1 MLKAR
6 LEKDERWKSFA
17 SQSGQAK
24 SAIQQTEL
32 AFLVPPSQR
41 SKARFMNLHELVKWG
56 RETLA
61 LMDDPCRLEAVPFK
75 VSMERVRAKLGWL
88 VEFREALAEWSQW
101 HEVIEAALNF
111 VRCRGL
117 YVGAGVDMAAALPAV
132 SASTV
137 IELREELIRF
147 VTVESSKARIGE
159 RLPGTTEV
167 LESCFGKLKA
177 LEDGQSKSGFT
188 GLVLSLGAIVSKRTI
203 ETIGEALERCRVRDV
218 WDWCREKLGVS
229 VQSLRKQAYTKTKC
243 QQIPDDRE
251 VGTRPSFHHV
261 RTTRRS
267 CRPTSSERTAGVV
280 FFAMP
285 LVDGFALSQ
294 VLDQRRQYRAGQP
307 PLQLHRLAVLSEPR
321 YIDAVA
327 RVLVRVAWALEDAH
341 ASRVVHCDVKPA
353 NILLDRS
360 NEERTYLIDFGMGRD
375 LDAMPRSPSE
385 SAGGHGAVH
394 GAGEAVGPPG
404 GGGPV
409 RRLRAGSDGFR
420 GFRTQAAAGRP
431 RGSATLALGEI
442 PGGSRA
448 AATAYDPSPPAGGA
462 GTYPG
467 ASTGTGPEAAI
478 FVGGGHGRGPGA
490 VPVRHSVPVL
500 PG

>member
-1 MLKAR
+1 VKIFIDRHPETDEIYDIKHMAACLLKAR

-17 SQSGQAK
+17 SQSGLAK

-61 LMDDPCRLEAVPFK
+61 LIDDPCRLEAAPFQ

-111 VRCRGL
+111 VRCRCL

-147 VTVESSKARIGE
+147 VTVESSKVRIGE

-167 LESCFGKLKA
+167 LESCFGKLKG

-188 GLVLSLGAIVSKRTI
+188 GLVLSLGAIVSNRTI

-243 QQIPDDRE
+243 A
-251 VGTRPSFHHV
+251 T
-261 RTTRRS
+261 
-267 CRPTSSERTAGVV
+267 
-280 FFAMP
+280 
-285 LVDGFALSQ
+285 
-294 VLDQRRQYRAGQP
+294 
-307 PLQLHRLAVLSEPR
+307 
-321 YIDAVA
+321 
-327 RVLVRVAWALEDAH
+327 
-341 ASRVVHCDVKPA
+341 
-353 NILLDRS
+353 N
-360 NEERTYLIDFGMGRD
+360 
-375 LDAMPRSPSE
+375 
-385 SAGGHGAVH
+385 
-394 GAGEAVGPPG
+394 PG
-404 GGGPV
+404 
-409 RRLRAGSDGFR
+409 
-420 GFRTQAAAGRP
+420 
-431 RGSATLALGEI
+431 
-442 PGGSRA
+442 
-448 AATAYDPSPPAGGA
+448 
-462 GTYPG
+462 
-467 ASTGTGPEAAI
+467 
-478 FVGGGHGRGPGA
+478 
-490 VPVRHSVPVL
+490 
-500 PG
+500 